1 MHIAKTEQQ
10 VLKLKNLNFYKRFV
24 EDIINI
30 RQKYQL
36 DEYLDKLKIHH
47 PRINYTT
54 EMQT

>member
-24 EDIINI
+24 DDIINI

-36 DEYLDKLKIHH
+36 DEYLDKLKNHH